1 MNKPLIFA
9 IAAVAMMF
17 SGNKMSAQTSI
28 GFYNGARSYVT
39 TEDNEKVDDKSDAA
53 FVGGLSLERNSR
65 LGRFLGF
72 SAGADIGIAAKND
85 FMVKDDI
92 LLETYLDI
100 PLRLKIFIPLGK
112 AVDLSIFAGG
122 VPSICLSSN
131 TKTGDEDPR
140 KNLSDDGYQRFD
152 VMIGGGV
159 GLDIIKHIKLA
170 ASLDAGLLDRQ
181 KPDLIEYHSGVVK
194 FTVAYIF

>member
-1 MNKPLIFA
+1 
-9 IAAVAMMF
+9 MMF
-17 SGNKMSAQTSI
+17 SGNKMSAQFSI
-28 GFYNGARSYVT
+28 GYYSGARSYVT
-39 TEDNEKVDDKSDAA
+39 TVNNEKVDDKSDAA
-53 FVGGLSLERNSR
+53 FIGGLSLEHNSR
-65 LGRFLGF
+65 LGRVLGF
-72 SAGADIGIAAKND
+72 SAGADLGIAAKSD
-85 FMVKDDI
+85 FMVKNAT

-100 PLRLKIFIPLGK
+100 PLRVKLFIPLGS

-131 TKTGDEDPR
+131 TKVGDADPV

-181 KPDLIEYHSGVVK
+181 KPDLIEYHSGAVK
-194 FTVAYIF
+194 FTAAYIF